1 MYRGIQ
7 PKVEVKLLDSYRPLR
22 SDHAVARRNAPPR
35 PTLVPDHDEMDRPF
49 LQGTSPID
57 LRHISLGSGSAIEF
71 LRNYGYDPDCSQE
84 ARKLASFHQD
94 AIDFM
99 ERHLCQAPR
108 PCDQSYLI
116 PTEVKPPIPV
126 DQLVQWAAV
135 SHGHDERQAW
145 ACAVLRVMHA
155 IAYAEPLAV
164 SPHSEEIQKQ
174 ILDPFRRH
182 LHRDSQGRLWLGKG
196 DEAVPLLDIQFRQEK
211 ARDSLI
217 LKLLHK
223 PDNLPH
229 SVYDRVGVR
238 LVTSSPCQALRA
250 LQYIRRHHLANA
262 AHVTPGRS
270 RNTLVDH
277 SHGSISG
284 APNPHS
290 SSDFRSLQFTCQ
302 QLVKVPNPLFQLAQA
317 LGQQPEVEPFLRFF
331 FPFEVQIF
339 DQENDQRTRWGES
352 SHANYRM
359 RQIRA
364 VRARVFP
371 TWLRQS

>member
-1 MYRGIQ
+1 M
-7 PKVEVKLLDSYRPLR
+7 
-22 SDHAVARRNAPPR
+22 
-35 PTLVPDHDEMDRPF
+35 LVPDHDEMDRPF

-57 LRHISLGSGSAIEF
+57 LRHISLGSGSATDF
-71 LRNYGYDPDCSQE
+71 LRNYGYDPECPQE
-84 ARKLASFHQD
+84 AQKLARFHQD

-99 ERHLCQAPR
+99 IRHLCQAPR
-108 PCDQSYLI
+108 PCDHTYVI
-116 PTEVKPPIPV
+116 PDLVKPPTAV
-126 DQLVQWAAV
+126 VQLVQWA
-135 SHGHDERQAW
+135 SCRRGNDERQAW

-164 SPHSEEIQKQ
+164 SPHCEEIQKQ
-174 ILDPFRRH
+174 ILDPFRSH
-182 LHRDSQGRLWLGKG
+182 LQRDSQGRLWLGKG

-250 LQYIRRHHLANA
+250 LQYIRHHQLANA

-270 RNTLVDH
+270 RNTLVEH
-277 SHGSISG
+277 PQGPLGG

-317 LGQQPEVEPFLRFF
+317 LGQEPEVEPFLRFF

-339 DQENDQRTRWGES
+339 DHENDQRTRWGET

-364 VRARVFP
+364 VRARVFSNG
-371 TWLRQS
+371 LQG

>member
-1 MYRGIQ
+1 
-7 PKVEVKLLDSYRPLR
+7 
-22 SDHAVARRNAPPR
+22 
-35 PTLVPDHDEMDRPF
+35 MDRPF

-57 LRHISLGSGSAIEF
+57 LRRIGLGRGGAEEF
-71 LRNYGYDPDCSQE
+71 LRHYGYDPECPQE
-84 ARKLASFHQD
+84 AQKLAAFHQD
-94 AIDFM
+94 AISFM

-108 PCDQSYLI
+108 PCDPTYVI
-116 PTEVKPPIPV
+116 PDWVKPP
-126 DQLVQWAAV
+126 AAV
-135 SHGHDERQAW
+135 SRLVCWASGSQGEDERQAW
-145 ACAVLRVMHA
+145 SCAVLRVMHA

-174 ILDPFRRH
+174 ILEPFRRH
-182 LHRDSQGRLWLGKG
+182 LHRDGQGRLWLGKG
-196 DEAVPLLDIQFRQEK
+196 EEGVALLDIQFRQEK

-250 LQYIRRHHLANA
+250 LQYIRHHHLANP

-270 RNTLVDH
+270 RNTLVE
-277 SHGSISG
+277 HGHGAITG

-317 LGQQPEVEPFLRFF
+317 LGEQPQVEPFLRFF

-339 DQENDQRTRWGES
+339 DRENDQRTRWGES

-364 VRARVFP
+364 VRARVFAGR
-371 TWLRQS
+371 LRQSL

>member
-1 MYRGIQ
+1 
-7 PKVEVKLLDSYRPLR
+7 
-22 SDHAVARRNAPPR
+22 
-35 PTLVPDHDEMDRPF
+35 MDRPF

-57 LRHISLGSGSAIEF
+57 LRQISLGANGAIGF
-71 LRNYGYDPDCSQE
+71 LRAYGYDPDCPQE
-84 ARKLASFHQD
+84 AHKLSAFHQQ

-99 ERHLCQAPR
+99 QRHLCQAPR
-108 PCDQSYLI
+108 PCDQTYVI
-116 PTEVKPPIPV
+116 PEAVKPPALV
-126 DQLVQWAAV
+126 AQLVRWAAV
-135 SHGHDERQAW
+135 SPGQDELQAW

-164 SPHSEEIQKQ
+164 SPHSEEIQRQ

-196 DEAVPLLDIQFRQEK
+196 EEAVPLLDIQFRQEK

-238 LVTSSPCQALRA
+238 LVTNSSCQALRA

-270 RNTLVDH
+270 RNTLVEYA
-277 SHGSISG
+277 HGSIAG

-290 SSDFRSLQFTCQ
+290 SSEFRSLQFTCQ

-317 LGQQPEVEPFLRFF
+317 LGEEPQVEPNLRFF

-371 TWLRQS
+371 SWLRQGL